1 MMNKSRLILKESVW
15 LVISIGITFLIAT
28 LLGTRF
34 SDNVIDLHFHDMYVV
49 VSLWDIF
56 IPLFLFF
63 TFLIYS
69 FKEQRKS
76 FVRRLPNWVIII
88 SGGTLN
94 AFLAILIKLLSKM
107 MLSYTLFP
115 PLSGWKFKKKER

>member
-34 SDNVIDLHFHDMYVV
+34 SDNVIDLHFHDTYVV